1 MKASWKPFVAG
12 LAVGILLTSAFFA
25 FGVRRFRRGMREGAP
40 FAHMLKVLN
49 RKLELSA
56 EQSVKVE
63 AVLQDKRR
71 KLEAMREEAKP
82 RFDALREEGRAEI
95 RAVLT
100 PVQQSKFDAL
110 EEQWK
115 KRRPGPP
122 APPPP
127 GP

>member
-25 FGVRRFRRGMREGAP
+25 LGVRRLRRGMRAGAP
-40 FAHMLKVLN
+40 FAHMLKVLD
-49 RKLELSA
+49 RKLELTP
-56 EQSVKVE
+56 EQSGRVE
-63 AVLQDKRR
+63 AILQDKRR

-95 RAVLT
+95 RALLT
-100 PVQQSKFDAL
+100 PEQREKFDAL
-110 EEQWK
+110 EERWK

-122 APPPP
+122 GAPPP